1 MIVPPLLF
9 QAAFNYALYPPVS
22 GRSSRLYEFAPMRS
36 RRFIISLGTSL
47 SADHP

>member
-22 GRSSRLYEFAPMRS
+22 GGHPGCM
-36 RRFIISLGTSL
+36 SLL
-47 SADHP
+47 R